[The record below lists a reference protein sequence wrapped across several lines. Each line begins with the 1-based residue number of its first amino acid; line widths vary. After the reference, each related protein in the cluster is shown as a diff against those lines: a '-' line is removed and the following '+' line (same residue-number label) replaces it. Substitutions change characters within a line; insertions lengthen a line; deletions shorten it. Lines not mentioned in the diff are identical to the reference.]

1 MAKKPIM
8 ADEVREHRIY
18 SMFEDKKKSPF
29 AELKKMREEMF
40 IDLSS
45 IKVAPYTQLPLLC

>member
-1 MAKKPIM
+1 M